1 MRNRISIFLVGLL
14 LFSVLATGFHH
25 HVDNASHDNCLI
37 CVASSHSPAVADNG
51 SNLFHREIVLPFKAQ
66 EEVFY
71 LPLPEEVSS
80 PSRAPPTAA
89 ALS

>member
-1 MRNRISIFLVGLL
+1 MRNRISIFLIGLL
-14 LFSVLATGFHH
+14 LFSVLATGFHL
-25 HVDNASHDNCLI
+25 HVDNKPHTECLI
-37 CVASSHSPAVADNG
+37 CVASSHSLAVADNG

-66 EEVFY
+66 EEVLY